1 MRVRGARADVLVAVA
16 VTGVQIAAVL
26 LAGRDQPERAS
37 LDVFGVGLL
46 AVGGL
51 VLAVRRRHPVVV
63 LWVVVASTLAY
74 SLTDYPAGGVV
85 LALIVAFF
93 TAQTRGHRVA
103 GFGAIALLY
112 VTFVWNGA
120 LMGTEPGP
128 GLGEAVAIAA
138 WMLVLVAVAEIVR
151 VRRAYV
157 GEVRERAREAERARA
172 EEALRRQGEERLRIA
187 RELHD
192 VLAHNISLMN
202 VQASTALHLLDEH
215 PQQARPALTAIKR
228 ASSEALGELRAVL
241 DALRQVGE
249 APPRTPAPGLS
260 GLGDLVSQ
268 AATAGLPVET
278 VVEGVAR
285 PLPARVELAAFR
297 ICQEAVTNV
306 IRHAGP
312 ASARVRLAYGEGE
325 LVVQIDDDGR
335 GAASNGGGGGGNGLV
350 GMRERAAALGGS
362 VEAGPRAGGGFRVRA
377 RLPLEEAP

>member
-1 MRVRGARADVLVAVA
+1 MRVRGARADVLLAVA

-26 LAGRDQPERAS
+26 LAGRDQPERTP
-37 LDVFGVGLL
+37 LDVFGAGLL
-46 AVGGL
+46 AAGGL

-74 SLTDYPAGGVV
+74 SLTDFPAGGVV
-85 LALIVAFF
+85 LPLIVAFF
-93 TAQTRGHRVA
+93 TAQTSGHRVA
-103 GFGAIALLY
+103 GFGAIALMY

-128 GLGEAVAIAA
+128 SLVEAVAIAA

-202 VQASTALHLLDEH
+202 VQASTALHLLDER
-215 PQQARPALTAIKR
+215 PQQARPALMAIKQ
-228 ASSEALGELRAVL
+228 ASGEALGELRSVL
-241 DALRQVGE
+241 DALRQAGE

-260 GLGDLVSQ
+260 GLGELVSQ

-278 VVEGVAR
+278 IVEGVAR

-312 ASARVRLAYGEGE
+312 ASAWVRLAYGEGE
-325 LVVQIDDDGR
+325 LVVQVDDDGR
-335 GAASNGGGGGGNGLV
+335 GAASNGSGGGGNGLP

-362 VEAGPRAGGGFRVRA
+362 VETGPRPGGGFRVRA
-377 RLPLEEAP
+377 RLPLEQAP

>member
-1 MRVRGARADVLVAVA
+1 
-16 VTGVQIAAVL
+16 
-26 LAGRDQPERAS
+26 
-37 LDVFGVGLL
+37 VFGAGLI

-51 VLAVRRRHPVVV
+51 ALAARRRHPVVV

-103 GFGAIALLY
+103 GLAAIALLY

-120 LMGTEPGP
+120 LMGEPGP
-128 GLGEAVAIAA
+128 SLVEAVAIAA

-172 EEALRRQGEERLRIA
+172 EEARRRQGEERLRIA

-260 GLGDLVSQ
+260 GLGELVSQ

-278 VVEGVAR
+278 IVEGVAR

-325 LVVQIDDDGR
+325 LVVEVDDDGR